1 VNILITGGIG
11 DFIALESFLSL
22 EYIRG
27 IKKVYLASPRS
38 HLILELMQ
46 QLSLWKD
53 KEIIIIS
60 WDLTITPQI
69 KDLQHL
75 ELVTGQTLPS
85 DVVDLSIA
93 VFFKPSILE
102 SYRGS
107 SFLNETFA
115 CRDFELPESFIL
127 IAPSSTVRERHVG
140 TDILPNEWSNIFS
153 YLEQTDQYA
162 VVVGSFDQD
171 YPIPQ
176 HSRLTNLVGKTNIG
190 ETIEVLKR
198 SNGFIGVD
206 SFLSVLAVKLFSD
219 DRVLIKSIN
228 SFLAFNKK
236 YYYMPRRDYS
246 FINVCVFPFRTS
258 NLLGHYPALKYHA
271 LSENGR
277 EVHIFNNLAH
287 SICKDIV
294 FQVDYSTLL
303 PYEEDYFNNYVGLKN
318 TAIGNK
324 LNKFRCKIVKKY
336 LKKGKVLDVGIGSGE
351 FIEKIGEGAKGFDV
365 NPYGI
370 KWLQE
375 RNLYINPYYDDL
387 EEFSVITLWD
397 TLEHM
402 TNPCCFLS
410 KILPKQFVITTIPV
424 FEDLSRVEYSKH
436 FKINEHLYYW
446 TSDSFRW
453 YMEKNGFEFV
463 KDSEEEQSCGR
474 EMVKTFVFRKLE
486 QHTSYSFGQ
495 FIEYA

>member
-1 VNILITGGIG
+1 MKILITGGIG
-11 DFIALESFLSL
+11 DFIALEGFLSK
-22 EYIRG
+22 EYIG
-27 IKKVYLASPRS
+27 EIETVYLASPRG
-38 HLILELMQ
+38 HLIAELMR
-46 QLSLWKD
+46 QLSLWRD
-53 KEIIIIS
+53 KEIITIS
-60 WDLTITPQI
+60 WDLGITPQI
-69 KDLQHL
+69 RDREHL
-75 ELVTGQTLPS
+75 ELVTGEELPA
-85 DVVDLSIA
+85 DVVDLSITE
-93 VFFKPSILE
+93 FFRPAILE

-107 SFLNETFA
+107 SFLDEVLV
-115 CRDFELPESFIL
+115 CREFELPDNFIM

-140 TDILPNEWSNIFS
+140 TDILSNEWLNLLS

-162 VVVGSFDQD
+162 VVVGTFDKE
-171 YPIPQ
+171 YVIPE
-176 HSRLTNLVGKTNIG
+176 HARLTNLVGMTTVG
-190 ETIEVLKR
+190 ETIELLKR

-206 SFLSVLAVKLFSD
+206 SFLSVLAVKLFDS
-219 DRVLIKSIN
+219 DRVLVKSIN
-228 SFLAFNKK
+228 SFLAFNKR

-277 EVHIFNNLAH
+277 EVHIFNNLAY

-324 LNKFRCKIVKKY
+324 LNKFRCKIVKRY

-351 FIEKIGEGAKGFDV
+351 FIEKIGEVAKGFDV

-375 RNLYINPYYDDL
+375 RNLYVNPYYDDL

-402 TNPCCFLS
+402 TNPCYFLS
-410 KILPKQFVITTIPV
+410 RILPKQFVIATIPV

-463 KDSEEEQSCGR
+463 KDSEEEQGCGR
-474 EMVKTFVFRKLE
+474 EMVKTFVFRKRE
-486 QHTSYSFGQ
+486 QHTCYSFGQ